1 MNINTLIRKIYLPL
15 PLPTETDSRS
25 DCRRILDTLAEQG
38 FDSVQIPLAVRQQL
52 YPLLPQSG
60 YRVTASLCFD
70 GTFWQLTGL
79 EAGDTTSALY
89 GLATDLGSTSVAMEL
104 VDLSSGQVL
113 ASASSYQKQI
123 AHGEDILN
131 RIFYAKDQPEHLQEL
146 QQEAVDTLEELM
158 DQLTAASGIDVR
170 NCACMTLAGNT
181 TMTHFLLGLDAF
193 CVFSSPYAVHVDT
206 PGFFFAKEIGLTLH
220 GLLFCFP
227 SRANYL
233 GGDII
238 SGMIATELYKKE
250 SISAFF
256 DIGTNGELVIG
267 NRDFLICGAGAA
279 GPALEGGSV
288 TTGMRASDGAIDSI
302 RLSGDD
308 FSYTTI
314 GEKPPIG
321 ICGSG
326 ITDLMAELFL
336 HGIVDIRGQF
346 VENSSPHLI
355 YKEKAAGSA
364 NKVPEGITYA
374 PGLVF
379 YQKDIHEFLR
389 TKAAAYTMMAVL
401 MEQTGIT
408 AEDISD
414 YYLAGAFGAHI
425 NKHSA
430 VSIGMYPDVTYDRIH
445 TVGNTSLKGARMLLL
460 DRALLDDLHTILEK
474 MEYVQLG
481 SVGNFLEIMEAA
493 SYLPHIDIERFPSV
507 KKEILGT

>member
-1 MNINTLIRKIYLPL
+1 MNINTLIRKVYLPL
-15 PLPTETDSRS
+15 PLPTEEDSRS
-25 DCRRILDTLAEQG
+25 DCRRILDALTENG
-38 FDSVQIPLAVRQQL
+38 FDRVQIPLAVRQQF
-52 YPLLPQSG
+52 YPLLPQAE
-60 YRVTASLCFD
+60 YHVTASLCFD

-79 EAGDTTSALY
+79 EPGDTTAALY
-89 GLATDLGSTSVAMEL
+89 GLAADLGSTSVVLEL
-104 VDLSSGQVL
+104 VDLSSGRII
-113 ASASSYQKQI
+113 ASDSSYQKQI
-123 AHGEDILN
+123 VHGEDILN
-131 RIFYAKDQPEHLQEL
+131 RIFYAKDNSAHLREL
-146 QQEAVDTLEELM
+146 QQEAVSTLEELM
-158 DQLTAASGIDVR
+158 DHLTAASGIDVR
-170 NCACMTLAGNT
+170 DCACMTLAGNT
-181 TMTHFLLGLDAF
+181 TMIHFLLGLDAF
-193 CVFSSPYAVHVDT
+193 CVFSSPYAVHVDE
-206 PGFFFAKEIGLTLH
+206 PGFIFAKEIGLTLR

-238 SGMIATELYKKE
+238 SGMIATGLYKKD

-288 TTGMRASDGAIDSI
+288 TTGMRAADGAIDSI
-302 RLSGDD
+302 RLTGDD

-314 GEKPPIG
+314 GGKPPVG

-346 VENSSPHLI
+346 VEGSSPHLI
-355 YKEKAAGSA
+355 YRESTGETAVKI
-364 NKVPEGITYA
+364 PEGIVYA
-374 PGLVF
+374 PGLIF
-379 YQKDIHEFLR
+379 YQKDIREFLR

-408 AEDISD
+408 PEDISD
-414 YYLAGAFGAHI
+414 YYMAGAFGAHI

-430 VSIGMYPDVTYDRIH
+430 VSIGMYPDVAHDRIH
-445 TVGNTSLKGARMLLL
+445 TVGNTSLEGARMLLL
-460 DRALLDDLHTILEK
+460 DRSLLDDLHTILEK
-474 MEYVQLG
+474 MEYIQLG

-493 SYLPHIDIERFPSV
+493 SYLPHIDIGRFPSV
-507 KKEILGT
+507 KKELQEI

>member
-1 MNINTLIRKIYLPL
+1 
-15 PLPTETDSRS
+15 
-25 DCRRILDTLAEQG
+25 
-38 FDSVQIPLAVRQQL
+38 
-52 YPLLPQSG
+52 
-60 YRVTASLCFD
+60 
-70 GTFWQLTGL
+70 
-79 EAGDTTSALY
+79 
-89 GLATDLGSTSVAMEL
+89 
-104 VDLSSGQVL
+104 
-113 ASASSYQKQI
+113 
-123 AHGEDILN
+123 
-131 RIFYAKDQPEHLQEL
+131 
-146 QQEAVDTLEELM
+146 
-158 DQLTAASGIDVR
+158 
-170 NCACMTLAGNT
+170 
-181 TMTHFLLGLDAF
+181 
-193 CVFSSPYAVHVDT
+193 
-206 PGFFFAKEIGLTLH
+206 
-220 GLLFCFP
+220 
-227 SRANYL
+227 
-233 GGDII
+233 
-238 SGMIATELYKKE
+238 MIATELYKKE

-414 YYLAGAFGAHI
+414 YYMAGAFGAHI